1 MNLFRSVEDVPDD
14 FGESIVAIGKFD
26 GVHQGHRAIIDR
38 MMVASAAGD
47 RRTVAVTF
55 DRNPLAVLAP
65 EKCPRPLVG
74 NRQKAALLAATG
86 IDATLMLTF
95 DRALAGEDAEHFAVR
110 VLVDALRARRVL
122 VGRDFRF
129 GARGAGDVALL
140 ERLGAEHGFVVD
152 VIDDIASSE
161 DGRRV
166 SSTWVRELLTSGDV
180 ARAAKLL
187 GRAPSVSGEVVH
199 GHKRGR
205 ELGFPTANLSGET
218 EGFVPADG
226 VYAGWLVARRPDG
239 AAESEAAGVRGASRA
254 LGAVRYPAAIS
265 VGANPTFDD
274 VEQSL
279 VEAYVLDETDL
290 DLYGMRVDVEFADRL
305 RGMVAFEG
313 IDALVET
320 MHQDVAR
327 TRELLGRA

>member
-1 MNLFRSVEDVPDD
+1 MNLFRSVEEIPDD

-26 GVHQGHRAIIDR
+26 GIHQGHRAIIDR

-65 EKCPRPLVG
+65 DRCPRPLVG

-95 DRALAGEDAEHFAVR
+95 DRELADEEAEHFAVR
-110 VLVDALRARRVL
+110 VLVHALRARRVL

-140 ERLGAEHGFVVD
+140 ERLGAEHGFIVD

-161 DGRRV
+161 GGRRV
-166 SSTWVRELLTSGDV
+166 SSTWVRELLTEGDV

-187 GRAPSVSGEVVH
+187 GRTPSVSGEVVH

-226 VYAGWLVARRPDG
+226 VYAGWLVAGRPNG
-239 AAESEAAGVRGASRA
+239 ATDLSGSRVPGRQ

-265 VGANPTFDD
+265 VGASPTFGD
-274 VEQSL
+274 VDQSL
-279 VEAYVLDETDL
+279 VEAYVLDEADL
-290 DLYGMRVDVEFADRL
+290 DLYGMRVDVEFAHRI
-305 RGMVAFEG
+305 RGMVTFDG

-320 MHQDVAR
+320 MHDDVVR
-327 TRELLGRA
+327 TRELLGRD